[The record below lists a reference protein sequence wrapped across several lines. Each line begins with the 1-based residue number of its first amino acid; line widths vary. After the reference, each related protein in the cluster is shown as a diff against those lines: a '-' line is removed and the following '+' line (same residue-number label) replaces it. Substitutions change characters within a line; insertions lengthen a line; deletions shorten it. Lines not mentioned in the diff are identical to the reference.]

1 MTWKQ
6 GRQAI
11 RECPQQA
18 HDGIRDLL
26 AYVVTTASGA
36 VCEEECA
43 VMSTEQDLV
52 GMPRLIDTDVA
63 DIPDSTADEFV
74 GAELIGHGTVQGQC
88 RT

>member
-1 MTWKQ
+1 
-6 GRQAI
+6 
-11 RECPQQA
+11 
-18 HDGIRDLL
+18 
-26 AYVVTTASGA
+26 
-36 VCEEECA
+36 
-43 VMSTEQDLV
+43 MSTEQDLV